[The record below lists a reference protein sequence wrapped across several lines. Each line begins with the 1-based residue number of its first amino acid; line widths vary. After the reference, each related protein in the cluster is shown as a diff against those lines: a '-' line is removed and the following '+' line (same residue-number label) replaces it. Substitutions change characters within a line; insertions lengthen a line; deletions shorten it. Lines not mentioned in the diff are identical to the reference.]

1 MPLQVTV
8 MLLWGVELRVLHE
21 AADPCISFKP
31 MPTSPLPYPRR
42 QVVLVPEAVT
52 TVVQNL
58 SVIFFG
64 MLISQNQN

>member
-1 MPLQVTV
+1 MPPRVTV
-8 MLLWGVELRVLHE
+8 MLLWGIELRVLHE

-52 TVVQNL
+52 TAVQNL

-64 MLISQNQN
+64 MLVSQN